1 MKIFNGIKIL
11 FFLIIMSVIAPG
23 AADAQQ
29 NPHVKEVA
37 QAVERLRQV
46 MISADSVALDKIA
59 ADSLSY
65 GHSSG
70 KLQNK
75 KEFIHSFTSGAS
87 VFTAVDLTGQT
98 ITISGNTAIV
108 RHILSATTNDAG
120 KGPGT
125 VKLGVLLVWIKNG
138 NEWQLL
144 ARQAVKVL

>member
-1 MKIFNGIKIL
+1 MMISSIN
-11 FFLIIMSVIAPG
+11 PQ
-23 AADAQQ
+23 AANAQQ
-29 NPHVKEVA
+29 DARIKDVA
-37 QAVERLRQV
+37 KAVECLRQV

-70 KLQNK
+70 KVQNK

-87 VFTAVDLTGQT
+87 VFTAIDFTGQT

-108 RHILSATTNDAG
+108 RHILSAATNDAG

-125 VKLGVLLVWIKNG
+125 VKLGVLLVWVKNG
-138 NEWQLL
+138 KEWQLL
-144 ARQAVKVL
+144 ARQAVKVP

>member
-1 MKIFNGIKIL
+1 MMISTIN
-11 FFLIIMSVIAPG
+11 PQ

-29 NPHVKEVA
+29 DARIKDVA
-37 QAVERLRQV
+37 KAIERLRLT
-46 MISADSVALDKIA
+46 MISADSVSLDKIA

-75 KEFIHSFTSGAS
+75 REFIHSFTSGAS
-87 VFTAVDLTGQT
+87 VFTAIDFTGQT
-98 ITISGNTAIV
+98 ITILGNTAIV
-108 RHILSATTNDAG
+108 RHTLSAATNDAG

-125 VKLGVLLVWIKNG
+125 VKLGVLLVWVKNG
-138 NEWQLL
+138 KEWQLL

>member
-1 MKIFNGIKIL
+1 MM
-11 FFLIIMSVIAPG
+11 MSSINPL

-29 NPHVKEVA
+29 DARIKDVA
-37 QAVERLRQV
+37 KVVERLRQV
-46 MISADSVALDKIA
+46 MISADSVALNKIA

-70 KLQNK
+70 KVQNK

-87 VFTAVDLTGQT
+87 VFTAIDFTGQT

-108 RHILSATTNDAG
+108 RHILSAATNDAG

-125 VKLGVLLVWIKNG
+125 VKLGVLLVWVKNG
-138 NEWQLL
+138 KEWQLL

>member
-1 MKIFNGIKIL
+1 MKIYNSIKIL
-11 FFLIIMSVIAPG
+11 FFLMMMSSINPL

-29 NPHVKEVA
+29 DARIKDVA
-37 QAVERLRQV
+37 KVVERLRQV
-46 MISADSVALDKIA
+46 MISADSVALNKIA

-70 KLQNK
+70 KVQNK

-87 VFTAVDLTGQT
+87 VFTAIDFTGQT

-108 RHILSATTNDAG
+108 RHILSAATNDAG

-125 VKLGVLLVWIKNG
+125 VKLGVLLVWVKNG
-138 NEWQLL
+138 KEWQLL

>member
-1 MKIFNGIKIL
+1 MMISMIN
-11 FFLIIMSVIAPG
+11 PG
-23 AADAQQ
+23 EADAQQ
-29 NPHVKEVA
+29 SPHSKEVA
-37 QAVERLRQV
+37 RAVERLRQV
-46 MISADSVALDKIA
+46 MISADSVTLDKIA

-70 KLQNK
+70 KVQNK

-87 VFTAVDLTGQT
+87 VFTAVDFTGQT

-108 RHILSATTNDAG
+108 RHILSAATNDAG

-125 VKLGVLLVWIKNG
+125 VKLGVLLVWVKNG
-138 NEWQLL
+138 KEWQLL